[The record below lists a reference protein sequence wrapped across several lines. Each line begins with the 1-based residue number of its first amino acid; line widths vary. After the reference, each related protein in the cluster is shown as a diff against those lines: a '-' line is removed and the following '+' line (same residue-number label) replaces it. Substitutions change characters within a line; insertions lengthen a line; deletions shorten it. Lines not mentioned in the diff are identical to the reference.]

1 MDNHSLRVKLIAVM
15 ALVVSL
21 ASFPLIYLSY
31 QDSYDR
37 AIESAREDF
46 DTTVRLVE
54 EGVKLS
60 YLNSQ
65 TMVTEKVKLEHT
77 WLSEVLDA
85 YQQYIAEGRGNELM
99 VIEKWNKLNDTFSAQ
114 IAPDGRFILSS
125 PVIEDLYKRDIPDF
139 LDVTLKEYQQLV
151 NASVTGE
158 YTAFFRGTRDE
169 ARNLPLLLVMRKASD
184 GSMLVVAEEL
194 SYVESH
200 LQNRREAVEGHL
212 KDVMDALPHLDGTI
226 SVMTGSGRYVAGRG
240 EGALIDYLAGSPE
253 VYDKAK
259 KDGIANGI
267 LKTSSAGEILYS
279 LRYFAPLDWY
289 IETTVP
295 TSFVAAPAR
304 AYAAKLT
311 TIVLC
316 IFLVLVMLGL
326 GTVTRV
332 LTPLRS
338 VAESAGRLAGIDLA
352 SSSVHEQLGEI
363 RTALPPP
370 GGDEVGKVADA
381 FRHLTLAME
390 DNIDALKRS
399 VAKQHSLEG
408 ELRAANEIQQGMLTV
423 GPDGVKDGRFE
434 ASALMIAAKEVGG
447 DLFDVLKAPD
457 GRRAILLGD
466 VSGKGVSAALL
477 MCVTLTLARLGISR
491 GYSPAETMKLV
502 NDHLAANN
510 PSCMFVTL
518 WIGLLDVETGRL
530 TFANGGHPAPCV
542 APATA
547 GGEVRW
553 VRDLSGPL
561 VGVMEEAQFEDRETT
576 LSENEVMLV
585 YSDGVT
591 EAMDVSRKLFSEAR
605 LGAAVAAAVG
615 ESPKLLVEKVLS
627 AVTAHRGEADQ
638 SDDITMVAFVKKG
651 GAA

>member
-1 MDNHSLRVKLIAVM
+1 MENHSLRVKLIAVM

-46 DTTVRLVE
+46 DTTVRLIE

-65 TMVTEKVKLEHT
+65 TLITEKVKLEHT

-85 YQQYIAEGRGNELM
+85 YQAYIARGRGQELQ
-99 VIEKWNKLNDTFSAQ
+99 VIETWNKLNETYSAQ
-114 IAPDGRFILSS
+114 IAPDGTFILSS
-125 PVIEDLYKRDIPDF
+125 PVIEDLYKNDIPDF
-139 LDVTLKEYQQLV
+139 LDVTMKEYQQLV
-151 NASVTGE
+151 NASISGE
-158 YTAFFRGTRDE
+158 YTAFFRGGISE
-169 ARNLPLLLVMRKASD
+169 LHNEPLLVVMRKAAD
-184 GSMLVVAEEL
+184 GSMLAVAEEL
-194 SYVESH
+194 SYVEAHMQS
-200 LQNRREAVEGHL
+200 RREAVEGHL
-212 KDVMDALPHLDGTI
+212 KDVMDALTNLEGTI
-226 SVMTGSGRYVAGRG
+226 AVMTGSGRYVAGRG

-253 VYDKAK
+253 IYAKAK
-259 KDGIANGI
+259 KEGIANGV
-267 LKTSSAGEILYS
+267 LDFNGGELLYS
-279 LRYFAPLDWY
+279 LRYFAPFDWY

-295 TSFVAAPAR
+295 TSLVTAPAR

-311 TIVLC
+311 TIVLL

-332 LTPLRS
+332 LMPLRS
-338 VAESAGRLAGIDLA
+338 VAESAGRLAGLDLA
-352 SSSVHEQLGEI
+352 SKAVHEQFGAI
-363 RTALPPP
+363 RGALPPP

-381 FRHLTLAME
+381 FRRLTLAME
-390 DNIDALKRS
+390 ENIDALKRS

-408 ELRAANEIQQGMLTV
+408 ELRAASEIQQGMLTV

-447 DLFDVLKAPD
+447 DLFDVMKAPD

-518 WIGLLDVETGRL
+518 WIGLFDVESGRI

-542 APATA
+542 APAAA
-547 GGEVRW
+547 GGAVRW

-561 VGVMEEAQFEDRETT
+561 VGVMEEAQFVDHETT
-576 LSENEVMLV
+576 LAENEVMLV

-591 EAMDVSRKLFSEAR
+591 EAMDAERHLFSEEK
-605 LGAAVAAAVG
+605 LAVAAASAAG
-615 ESPKLLVEKVLS
+615 ASPKRLIETVLS
-627 AVTAHRGEADQ
+627 AVTAHRGEAEQ
-638 SDDITMVAFVKKG
+638 SDDITMVAFTKKG
-651 GAA
+651 EAA

>member
-85 YQQYIAEGRGNELM
+85 YQQYIAEGRGHELQ

-125 PVIEDLYKRDIPDF
+125 PVIEDIYKRDIPDF

-151 NASVTGE
+151 NDSVTGE
-158 YTAFFRGTRDE
+158 YTAFFRGGLNQFH
-169 ARNLPLLLVMRKASD
+169 NLPLLLVMRKASD

-200 LQNRREAVEGHL
+200 LQSRREAVEGHL
-212 KDVMDALPHLDGTI
+212 KDVMDALPSLDGTI
-226 SVMTGSGRYVAGRG
+226 SVMTGSGRFVAGRG
-240 EGALIDYLAGSPE
+240 EGALIDFLAGSPE
-253 VYDKAK
+253 VYDLAK
-259 KDGIANGI
+259 KDGIANGV
-267 LKTSSAGEILYS
+267 LETSSMGEILYS

-295 TSFVAAPAR
+295 TSLVAAPAR

-332 LTPLRS
+332 LKPLRS

-352 SSSVHEQLGEI
+352 SRSVHEQLGEI
-363 RTALPPP
+363 RTALPAP

-408 ELRAANEIQQGMLTV
+408 ELRAASEIQQGMLTV

-491 GYSPAETMKLV
+491 GYSPAATMKLV

-542 APATA
+542 APAAA

-561 VGVMEEAQFEDRETT
+561 VGVMEDAQFEDHETT
-576 LSENEVMLV
+576 LSDNEVMLV

-591 EAMDVSRKLFSEAR
+591 EAMDVSRKLFSEAK
-605 LGAAVAAAVG
+605 LGAAVAAAAG

-627 AVTAHRGEADQ
+627 AVTAYRGEAGQ
-638 SDDITMVAFVKKG
+638 SDDITMVAFTKKG